1 VPGSFVRRCL
11 LCVLL
16 AGAVLPARADT
27 AAEIA
32 GLLDFIAASGCTFT
46 RNGTTYDSAAARDH
60 IAMKYDYVRSHVHTT
75 EQFIE
80 YTATKSSM
88 SGKPY
93 TVECKGELTPSAE
106 WLRAELARIR
116 SGEAAR

>member
-93 TVECKGELTPSAE
+93 TVECKGEVTPSAE